1 MAGNLEIALTT
12 FADAEAYVERAGL
25 MSEVEWQSNRRFSDF
40 TETDLLREAAW
51 VILCTCFREEIV
63 RQVFDH
69 VSLSF
74 CDWESSEAIIASAPV
89 CRHTA
94 LASFRNGRKLDAIV
108 LIARQIHEAGFES
121 LKSRIIKDPVR
132 ELSALPYIGPV
143 TAWHLAKNLGFDAA
157 KPDRHLVRLCNRLG
171 FVDAHELCGA
181 VAAVTGRTVAVVDIV
196 LWRYLSDVRPL
207 GTTRKSKL
215 IRSK

>member
-1 MAGNLEIALTT
+1 MVGNLDIALTT
-12 FADAEAYVERAGL
+12 FAEAAAYVERAGL

-51 VILCTCFREEIV
+51 VILCTGFREAIV

-89 CRHTA
+89 CRSTA
-94 LASFRNGRKLDAIV
+94 MASFRNGRKLDAIV
-108 LIARQIHEAGFES
+108 MIARQIHQVGFVS
-121 LKSRIIKDPVR
+121 LKSRILKDPVR
-132 ELSALPYIGPV
+132 EFSALPYIGPV

-157 KPDRHLVRLCNRLG
+157 KPDRHLARLCNCLG
-171 FVDAHELCGA
+171 FVNAHELCGA
-181 VAAVTGRTVAVVDIV
+181 IAAATGQTVAVVDIV

-207 GTTRKSKL
+207 GAAHKPKSA
-215 IRSK
+215 RSK